1 MGTGVAIHVI
11 IMLNASFIE
20 KHRLAVVDNGGSA
33 NILILVPQY
42 MLMGLADAI
51 LEAAKMEFF
60 YDQAQQNM
68 KSLGSAYSLSTTAVG
83 SFLSTF
89 FMSTISHVTSRAHG
103 QRGWVQDDINA
114 SHIDYYYG
122 FLAVL
127 NILNLM
133 YFIVVAKRYKYIS

>member
-68 KSLGSAYSLSTTAVG
+68 KSLGSAYSLSSRKFLEYIFHVNNFTCNIKGTWSARVG
-83 SFLSTF
+83 SRR
-89 FMSTISHVTSRAHG
+89 H
-103 QRGWVQDDINA
+103 
-114 SHIDYYYG
+114 
-122 FLAVL
+122 
-127 NILNLM
+127 
-133 YFIVVAKRYKYIS
+133 